1 MTFYLQAMLEKFQT
15 RYIEIVPI
23 KNFSIPRYK
32 KIFKMYLYKIFDSL
46 RYKINHF
53 QLKKARKNRTSSFLL
68 VFLYLFIE
76 KIYIDTIGLYLKHQK
91 FRIDTKGDSASNPL
105 LPRRFCSQISL
116 CKRFIYEKY
125 FENVLIYG
133 FSTYT
138 KRFHL
143 LKVF

>member
-1 MTFYLQAMLEKFQT
+1 MLEKFQT

-91 FRIDTKGDSASNPL
+91 FRIDTKGILPL
-105 LPRRFCSQISL
+105 ILFYQDVSVHEYLYINGFICEKCFLNAEFCGYSP
-116 CKRFIYEKY
+116 
-125 FENVLIYG
+125 
-133 FSTYT
+133 YT
-138 KRFHL
+138 IRFHL
-143 LKVF
+143 RKVF

>member
-1 MTFYLQAMLEKFQT
+1 MLEKFQT

-116 CKRFIYEKY
+116 CKRFFYEKY

-133 FSTYT
+133 FSPYT